1 MRDRRAA
8 AEGGRLV
15 CMCIPF
21 EGTTFDVLSAL
32 FNHKNHE
39 FVIE

>member
-1 MRDRRAA
+1 
-8 AEGGRLV
+8 
-15 CMCIPF
+15 MCIPF

-32 FNHKNHE
+32 FNQKNHE

>member
-1 MRDRRAA
+1 
-8 AEGGRLV
+8 
-15 CMCIPF
+15 MCIPF